1 MDLVEESED
10 ELVFGVEAEGGGG
23 EEDITDIGSA
33 LTGVGVEGE
42 DCVQLSNVVSTE
54 DRVFGSDVLGKD
66 CLKILLL
73 ELSL

>member
-23 EEDITDIGSA
+23 EEDVADIGSA
-33 LTGVGVEGE
+33 LAGVGVEGE
-42 DCVQLSNVVSTE
+42 DCVELSDVVGSE
-54 DRVFGSDVLGKD
+54 DGIFGSDVLGED
-66 CLKILLL
+66 GLKILLL